1 MNLVL
6 ESLVLLCKQSEERVR
21 FGRRLS
27 FFHGEMSTGKSTIAE
42 LIDYCLGG
50 SLQKTP
56 AIQSELVGVQLQ
68 ALAGDTALLI
78 ERNPNTTT
86 SVEVSWERE
95 GEAGRENLP
104 LQAGEEPVVGNEIY
118 NFSDFLLCS
127 LGMPVLKVRK
137 RKGEPDSALQRLSF
151 RDFYRFCYLDQ
162 PDLDSSFFLLEQP
175 IRQEKSKDVLRYVLG
190 FHSDR
195 LNELQAEL
203 SEVRQKQ
210 RTMREASKQIDEFLH
225 RYGFA
230 SKATIEF
237 EIDKLNDEEEKL
249 DEEIENQGNEDLPAA
264 TVAEEDQYLINALSE
279 AIASKAEAIADIE
292 QRLKEQESLI
302 AEFIGMKFKLARSST
317 ASELLKGASFH
328 ACPACGT
335 EVNQKSDG
343 VHCVLCKSDL
353 AKAPGGFESDNV
365 VMERDLSDRIDDLKR
380 SVQRLKRSLDRQREE
395 LSALTTKRADAQR
408 SIDFARRQVE
418 SEYIKRARRLES
430 RRGAIRERRSL
441 LVRIMGMP
449 GEVEAKLK
457 EADTLSAMISKLER
471 EIQTEQGRFEAGR
484 ENVNALE
491 KNFHAILR
499 AIHFPEIKAD
509 DKVFLN
515 QRTWFPYLHPK
526 GNESLAWTFSDAG
539 SGGKMVLF
547 KICFALALHQTAAQ
561 RELPLPRLIV
571 IDSPMKNITP
581 DINPEIFRNFY
592 AELYRLLQ
600 GDLKSW
606 QCIMID
612 QTLFESP
619 STLEDYLERLMT
631 KDNPERPPLIGYYRG
646 H

>member
-1 MNLVL
+1 MKLL
-6 ESLVLLCKQSEERVR
+6 MESLILLCKQSEERVR

-56 AIQSELVGVQLQ
+56 AVQSELVGVQLQ
-68 ALAGDTALLI
+68 AFAGSTALLI

-86 SVEVSWERE
+86 SVEVSWEGD
-95 GEAGRENLP
+95 GEAGRENFP
-104 LQAGEEPVVGNEIY
+104 LSAGEVPIIGDDVY
-118 NFSDFLLCS
+118 NYSDFLLRS

-137 RKGEPDSALQRLSF
+137 RKGDPESALQRLSF

-162 PDLDSSFFLLEQP
+162 PDLDSSFFLLDQP
-175 IRQEKSKDVLRYVLG
+175 VRQEKSKDVLRYVLG

-203 SEVRQKQ
+203 SEVRQEQ
-210 RTMREASKQIDEFLH
+210 RTMREAAKQIDEFLH

-230 SKATIEF
+230 SKTTIES
-237 EIDKLNDEEEKL
+237 EIDKLNEEEEEL
-249 DEEIENQGNEDLPAA
+249 DEEIENQSSDDLPAV
-264 TVAEEDQYLINALSE
+264 TVAEEDQSLISALSE
-279 AIASKAEAIADIE
+279 TIASKTEAIADIE

-302 AEFIGMKFKLARSST
+302 AEFIAMKFKLARSST
-317 ASELLKGASFH
+317 ASELLKGAAFH

-335 EVNQKSDG
+335 EVSQKSDG
-343 VHCVLCKSDL
+343 AHCVLCKSDL
-353 AKAPGGFESDNV
+353 AEAPGGFESDSA

-380 SVQRLKRSLDRQREE
+380 SVQRLKRSHDRQREE
-395 LSALTTKRADAQR
+395 LGGLTNQRVDAQR
-408 SIDFARRQVE
+408 RVDFTRRQVE
-418 SEYIKRARRLES
+418 SEYMKRARRLES
-430 RRGAIRERRSL
+430 RRGAIRERRRL

-449 GEVEAKLK
+449 GEVEVKLK
-457 EADTLSAMISKLER
+457 EADALSARISELER

-484 ENVNALE
+484 QNVDALE
-491 KNFHAILR
+491 KNFHALLR

-515 QRTWFPYLHPK
+515 QRTWFPYVHPK
-526 GNESLAWTFSDAG
+526 GNETLAWTFSDAG

-561 RELPLPRLIV
+561 RELPLPRLII

-581 DINPEIFRNFY
+581 DINPEVFTNFY
-592 AELYRLLQ
+592 TELYRLLK
-600 GDLKSW
+600 GDLESW
-606 QCIMID
+606 QCILID
-612 QTLFESP
+612 QTFFEP
-619 STLEDYLERLMT
+619 PATLEDHLKRLLN
-631 KDNPERPPLIGYYRG
+631 KNDPDHPPLISYYRG

>member
-1 MNLVL
+1 MKLL
-6 ESLVLLCKQSEERVR
+6 MESLVLLCKQSEERVR
-21 FGRRLS
+21 FGHRLS

-68 ALAGDTALLI
+68 ALASDTTLLI

-86 SVEVSWERE
+86 SVEVSWERD
-95 GEAGRENLP
+95 GEAGHENLP
-104 LQAGEEPVVGNEIY
+104 LAAGEVPVVGDEIY
-118 NFSDFLLCS
+118 NYSDFLLRT

-137 RKGEPDSALQRLSF
+137 RKGDPESALQRLSF
-151 RDFYRFCYLDQ
+151 RDFYKFCYLDQ
-162 PDLDSSFFLLEQP
+162 PDLDSSFFLLDQP
-175 IRQEKSKDVLRYVLG
+175 IRQEKSKDVLRYILG

-203 SEVRQKQ
+203 SETRQEQ
-210 RTMREASKQIDEFLH
+210 RTMREAATQIDEFLH

-230 SKATIEF
+230 SKATIEA

-249 DEEIENQGNEDLPAA
+249 DQEIENQGSDDLPAS
-264 TVAEEDQYLINALSE
+264 TVAEEDRMLIGSLSD
-279 AIASKAEAIADIE
+279 AIASKTAAITDIE

-302 AEFIGMKFKLARSST
+302 AEFLAMKFKIARSST
-317 ASELLKGASFH
+317 ASELLKGATFH

-335 EVNQKSDG
+335 EVSGKSDG

-353 AKAPGGFESDNV
+353 AEAPGGFESDSA

-380 SVQRLKRSLDRQREE
+380 SVHRLKRSHDRQNEE
-395 LSALTTKRADAQR
+395 LRVLTTKRADAQR
-408 SIDFARRQVE
+408 RVDSARRQIE
-418 SEYIKRARRLES
+418 SEYMKRARRLES
-430 RRGAIRERRSL
+430 RRGEIRERRRL

-449 GEVEAKLK
+449 GEVEAKMK
-457 EADTLSAMISKLER
+457 DADALSTRISELER
-471 EIQTEQGRFEAGR
+471 NIQTEQGRFEAGR
-484 ENVNALE
+484 QNVNALE
-491 KNFHAILR
+491 KNFHALLR

-509 DKVFLN
+509 DKVSLN
-515 QRTWFPYLHPK
+515 HRSWFPYVHPK

-561 RELPLPRLIV
+561 RHLPLPRLIV

-581 DINPEIFRNFY
+581 DINPEIFESFY
-592 AELYRLLQ
+592 AELYRLLDD
-600 GDLKSW
+600 DLKSW

-612 QTLFESP
+612 QTLFEP
-619 STLEDYLERLMT
+619 PATLDDHLERRLT
-631 KDNPERPPLIGYYRG
+631 QNDPNHPPLISYYHG

>member
-1 MNLVL
+1 MKLL
-6 ESLVLLCKQSEERVR
+6 MESLVLLCKQSEERVL
-21 FGRRLS
+21 FGSRLS

-68 ALAGDTALLI
+68 TVAGDTSLLI

-86 SVEVSWERE
+86 SVEVSWERD
-95 GEAGRENLP
+95 GEIGRENLP
-104 LQAGEEPVVGNEIY
+104 LAAGEVPIVGDEIY
-118 NFSDFLLCS
+118 NYSDFLLRT
-127 LGMPVLKVRK
+127 LGTPVLKVRK
-137 RKGEPDSALQRLSF
+137 RKGDPESALQRLSF
-151 RDFYRFCYLDQ
+151 RDFYKFCYLDQ
-162 PDLDSSFFLLEQP
+162 PDLDSSFFLLDQP

-203 SEVRQKQ
+203 SETRQEQ
-210 RTMREASKQIDEFLH
+210 RTMREAAKQIDEFLH

-230 SKATIEF
+230 SKATIEA

-249 DEEIENQGNEDLPAA
+249 DQEIENQGSDDLPAS
-264 TVAEEDQYLINALSE
+264 TVAEEDQTLIGSLSD
-279 AIASKAEAIADIE
+279 AIASKAAAIADIE

-302 AEFIGMKFKLARSST
+302 AEFLAMKFKIARSST
-317 ASELLKGASFH
+317 ASELLKGAAFH

-335 EVNQKSDG
+335 EVSRKSDG
-343 VHCVLCKSDL
+343 AHCVLCKSDL
-353 AKAPGGFESDNV
+353 AEAPGGLESDSAV
-365 VMERDLSDRIDDLKR
+365 VERDLSDRIDDLKR
-380 SVQRLKRSLDRQREE
+380 SVQRLKRSHDRQNEE
-395 LSALTTKRADAQR
+395 LGVLMTKRADAQR
-408 SIDFARRQVE
+408 RMDFTRRQVE
-418 SEYIKRARRLES
+418 SEYMKRARRLES
-430 RRGAIRERRSL
+430 RRGEIRERRRL
-441 LVRIMGMP
+441 LIRIMGMP

-457 EADTLSAMISKLER
+457 EADALSTRISELER
-471 EIQTEQGRFEAGR
+471 NIQIEQGRFEAGR
-484 ENVNALE
+484 KNVNVLE
-491 KNFHAILR
+491 KNFHSLLR

-509 DKVFLN
+509 DEVFLN
-515 QRTWFPYLHPK
+515 QRTWFPYVHPK

-561 RELPLPRLIV
+561 RHLPLPRFIV

-581 DINPEIFRNFY
+581 DINPEIFENFY
-592 AELYRLLQ
+592 TELYRLLE

-612 QTLFESP
+612 QTLFEP
-619 STLEDYLERLMT
+619 PETLDDHLERRLT
-631 KDNPERPPLIGYYRG
+631 QNDPNHPPLISYYHG